1 MPKLILGFVGKL
13 ASGKEVCQKYI
24 SQKYDSDSFRF
35 STALRDILNRLYLPI
50 SRENMQN
57 LSLDLR
63 NRFGGDTLAQVIAKD
78 VQNSDKEIV
87 IVDGIRRLDDIVSL
101 KDLPNFYLISIE
113 AKPELR
119 YERMKLRNENANDD
133 KKTYEEFFIDDNREA
148 ELQIPEAMASA
159 KFHLD
164 NNGDFESLYTQI
176 DKILKE
182 IQN

>member
-24 SQKYDSDSFRF
+24 SQKYNSDSFRF

-50 SRENMQN
+50 SRENMQD

-63 NRFGGDTLAQVIAKD
+63 NRFGGHILAQVIAQD
-78 VQNSDKEIV
+78 VQNSAKEVV
-87 IVDGIRRLDDIVSL
+87 IVDGIRRLDDLVSL
-101 KDLPNFYLISIE
+101 KNLPNFYLISID
-113 AKPELR
+113 AQPEIR
-119 YERMKLRNENANDD
+119 YERMKLRNENDGDAA
-133 KKTYEEFFIDDNREA
+133 KSYEQFLEDGNREA
-148 ELQIPEAMASA
+148 ELQIPETMTSA

-164 NNGDFESLYTQI
+164 NNGNLENLYQQI